1 MSEPNNS
8 EKNKT
13 SSHWAVSEED
23 CENMAERNQWKLLET
38 RKDDSQ
44 SILDTECIFEGET
57 SFADHKEKD
66 ND

>member
-8 EKNKT
+8 DQNKT

-38 RKDDSQ
+38 RKDDID
-44 SILDTECIFEGET
+44 ILPGLKAREFLLSHSSSAG
-57 SFADHKEKD
+57 
-66 ND
+66 

>member
-8 EKNKT
+8 DKNKT
-13 SSHWAVSEED
+13 FSHWAVSEED

-44 SILDTECIFEGET
+44 SILDTECIF
-57 SFADHKEKD
+57 
-66 ND
+66 NN

>member
-1 MSEPNNS
+1 MSEPNNN
-8 EKNKT
+8 KNKT

-38 RKDDSQ
+38 RKDNSQ
-44 SILDTECIFEGET
+44 SILDSECIFAGET
-57 SFADHKEKD
+57 LFADQGEKD